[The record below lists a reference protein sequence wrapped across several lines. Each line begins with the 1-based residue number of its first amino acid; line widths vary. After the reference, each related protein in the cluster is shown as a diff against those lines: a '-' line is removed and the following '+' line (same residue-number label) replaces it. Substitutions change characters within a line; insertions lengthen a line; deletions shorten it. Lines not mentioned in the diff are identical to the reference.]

1 LSHCFE
7 SPNISGLT
15 NQGDTLDGPAILR
28 RFPNGCH
35 TKLFCE
41 VAKLRPPESR
51 FGSQVVEMLMF
62 VMSSG
67 GPLVIWGRV
76 SIT

>member
-1 LSHCFE
+1 
-7 SPNISGLT
+7 
-15 NQGDTLDGPAILR
+15 
-28 RFPNGCH
+28 
-35 TKLFCE
+35 LFFE

-67 GPLVIWGRV
+67 GPLVIWGRDR
-76 SIT
+76 ITDLFDNIKRAVLPWRTS